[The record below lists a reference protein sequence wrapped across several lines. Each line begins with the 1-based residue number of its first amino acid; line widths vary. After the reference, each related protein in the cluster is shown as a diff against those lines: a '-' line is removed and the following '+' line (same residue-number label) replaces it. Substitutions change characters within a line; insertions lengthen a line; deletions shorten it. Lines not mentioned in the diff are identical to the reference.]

1 MIILSGRLGL
11 LREVMLKIKVVMI
24 MKTMTLIA
32 LIMRFTILQPIIII
46 MIIIVMMMMMMML
59 MMIIMIIIIC

>member
-1 MIILSGRLGL
+1 
-11 LREVMLKIKVVMI
+11 MLKIKVVMI